1 MEDIFGSCRC
11 HSHYR
16 CKINPADRERESKN
30 RLHILGYENS
40 LQMAPQSQ
48 KKKKKKP
55 QKNTFSKGEKRK
67 EMQQE
72 NSSKPSCGSSRGQN
86 RAEKEMKQQGKWINV
101 ECLGS

>member
-48 KKKKKKP
+48 KKNKKKEEATEKH
-55 QKNTFSKGEKRK
+55 FFKGRK
-67 EMQQE
+67 TERNAAGKFQQTKLRQQQRA
-72 NSSKPSCGSSRGQN
+72 KPS
-86 RAEKEMKQQGKWINV
+86 
-101 ECLGS
+101 